1 LFELVK
7 EFQMTQ
13 TRNKILF
20 FTTVLIFVLSAC
32 SFGLP
37 QQVVVQPTIQNT
49 TQAPVVATATAT
61 EMPSVVPPT
70 NTPLPTQTATIAPT
84 MALPTSTIVPPTP
97 TNTAVAATQESTF
110 ACDIIDSSPSDDKE
124 FHSGDS
130 FDIKW
135 TIVNTGTEKWK
146 DNTILKYQSGPKM
159 TSVTKIVLPD
169 LKPGGQYDVLLDAT
183 ATGKSGRQVMVW
195 AVIGP
200 DKSGA
205 AAYWMC
211 YPYTRIV
218 IK

>member
-1 LFELVK
+1 MTHTSKLIPLLMILLV
-7 EFQMTQ
+7 FLLT
-13 TRNKILF
+13 
-20 FTTVLIFVLSAC
+20 AC
-32 SFGLP
+32 SLGQAVPVAPL
-37 QQVVVQPTIQNT
+37 PTIEST
-49 TQAPVVATATAT
+49 TQAPIEATATGS
-61 EMPSVVPPT
+61 EMPTVVPPT
-70 NTPLPTQTATIAPT
+70 NTPLPTQTATLTPT

-97 TNTAVAATQESTF
+97 TNTTVAATQESTF
-110 ACDIIDSSPSDDKE
+110 ACDIIDSSPSDDKQ

>member
-1 LFELVK
+1 
-7 EFQMTQ
+7 MTQ
-13 TRNKILF
+13 TSKLIPLLMILLVF
-20 FTTVLIFVLSAC
+20 LLTAC
-32 SFGLP
+32 SLGQAVPVAPLP
-37 QQVVVQPTIQNT
+37 TIENSTQIPVEAAATEQPT
-49 TQAPVVATATAT
+49 AL
-61 EMPSVVPPT
+61 PPT
-70 NTPLPTQTATIAPT
+70 NTPLPTQTSTATPT
-84 MALPTSTIVPPTP
+84 MALPTSTIVPPIP

-110 ACDIIDSSPSDDKE
+110 ACDIINQSPNDDKE
-124 FHSGDS
+124 FHSGNS

-135 TIVNTGTEKWK
+135 TIVNTGTEKWR

-200 DKSGA
+200 DKSGTA
-205 AAYWMC
+205 AFWMC
-211 YPYTRIV
+211 YPYTRII

>member
-1 LFELVK
+1 MILSRK
-7 EFQMTQ
+7 
-13 TRNKILF
+13 KILF
-20 FTTVLIFVLSAC
+20 SALVLILLLTAC
-32 SFGLP
+32 SLGQTKP
-37 QQVVVQPTIQNT
+37 VATEPTITST
-49 TQAPVVATATAT
+49 TQATLQPTPTEEPTAI
-61 EMPSVVPPT
+61 PPT
-70 NTPLPTQTATIAPT
+70 NTPLPTQTETATST
-84 MALPTSTIVPPTP
+84 VALPTSTIVPPTP
-97 TNTAVAATQESTF
+97 TMTKIAATQEAEF
-110 ACDIIDSSPSDDKE
+110 ACDIISQSPKDDKE

-159 TSVTKIVLPD
+159 TSVTKIVLPR

-183 ATGKSGRQVMVW
+183 ASGKSGRQVTVW

-200 DKSGA
+200 NNDGE